1 MVKQVLTQGRYAEGL
16 GQEYAEAFTL
26 QYWRPGMADFKG
38 YRDSVG
44 REVSGMTGYFKL
56 LPLLHLLF
64 LNALDWRG
72 DTV

>member
-1 MVKQVLTQGRYAEGL
+1 MVRQVLTQGRYAEGL

-44 REVSGMTGYFKL
+44 REVSETAKMNLATL
-56 LPLLHLLF
+56 NSCCSVRACESLP
-64 LNALDWRG
+64 
-72 DTV
+72 